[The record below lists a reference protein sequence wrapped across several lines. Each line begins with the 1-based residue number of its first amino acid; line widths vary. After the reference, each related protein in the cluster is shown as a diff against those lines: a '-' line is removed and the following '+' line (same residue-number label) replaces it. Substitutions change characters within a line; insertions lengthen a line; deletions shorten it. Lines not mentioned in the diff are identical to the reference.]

1 MTDKNTKANLYN
13 ALAACMRGFFEA
25 FAMGVIDD
33 AYGDDAKTKAS
44 KMEPKN
50 VKQALLNYYGEVGK
64 MFFDQMFYTIA
75 QLTYDNV
82 DEAVERVKAEC
93 GEGATVP
100 DYMRVACREQAVYE
114 AMVEDYLK
122 LADL

>member
-1 MTDKNTKANLYN
+1 MTDKNTKANLYR

-33 AYGDDAKTKAS
+33 AYGDDAKAKAS

-64 MFFDQMFYTIA
+64 MFFDQMFIPLHSLHT
-75 QLTYDNV
+75 T
-82 DEAVERVKAEC
+82 
-93 GEGATVP
+93 
-100 DYMRVACREQAVYE
+100 M
-114 AMVEDYLK
+114 
-122 LADL
+122 

>member
-1 MTDKNTKANLYN
+1 MKDKNTKANLYS

-64 MFFDQMFYTIA
+64 MFVCSA
-75 QLTYDNV
+75 
-82 DEAVERVKAEC
+82 
-93 GEGATVP
+93 
-100 DYMRVACREQAVYE
+100 
-114 AMVEDYLK
+114 
-122 LADL
+122 